1 MTESSSAQPL
11 PLSQVRLLDGIFK
24 ERQDTHARYLL
35 MVEPD
40 RLLAPFRR
48 QAGLPPKAQN
58 YGGWEARDIAGHSLG
73 HYLSALSLLF
83 ASTGEEQ
90 VRERI
95 NYIVDELAVCQKANG
110 DGYLLPVEKKA
121 FEELREGRI
130 NATGFALNGV
140 WVPFYTLHKVF

>member
-1 MTESSSAQPL
+1 MSIMTEPSISAQPF
-11 PLSQVRLLDGIFK
+11 PLSKVRLFNGIFK
-24 ERQDTHARYLL
+24 QRQDTHARYLM

-48 QAGLPPKAQN
+48 QAGLSPKAEN

-83 ASTGEEQ
+83 ASTGDER

-95 NYIVDELAVCQKANG
+95 NYIVDELAA
-110 DGYLLPVEKKA
+110 
-121 FEELREGRI
+121 
-130 NATGFALNGV
+130 
-140 WVPFYTLHKVF
+140 